1 MPGKRPENDLEDA
14 VAYEQGLDLAVMK
27 KRLPLEDINAD
38 DEWDA
43 GDRGCGEIIILLRRR
58 MQGLNPGAIL
68 KLTARDR
75 GAHADLPAWCR
86 MTGRRLLRA
95 EHPEYWIQQ

>member
-1 MPGKRPENDLEDA
+1 MNRKRPRKDREDA
-14 VAYEQGLDLAVMK
+14 IASEQGLDRAAPEG
-27 KRLPLEDINAD
+27 RLPLGNIDAD

-58 MQGLNPGAIL
+58 MQGLNPGAVL
-68 KLTARDR
+68 KLTARDQ

-95 EHPEYWIQQ
+95 EHPEYWIRQ

>member
-14 VAYEQGLDLAVMK
+14 VAYEQGLDLAVME

-58 MQGLNPGAIL
+58 MQGLDPGAVL
-68 KLTARDR
+68 KLTARDQ